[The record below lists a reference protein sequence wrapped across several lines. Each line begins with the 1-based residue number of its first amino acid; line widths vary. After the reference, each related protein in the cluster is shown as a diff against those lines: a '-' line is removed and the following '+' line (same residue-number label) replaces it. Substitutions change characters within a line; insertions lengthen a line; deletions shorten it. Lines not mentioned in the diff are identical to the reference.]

1 MEWRNIMFTWPKRIF
16 LFLMTNLF
24 IMITLSITLTLIGSF
39 FGIDLSSGGYQGLLL
54 LCTVFGAGGALLSLL
69 ISKWVAKT
77 MYGVKVIDPKTNDS
91 QLRELI
97 EVVYDLSKRAG
108 LRKMPEV
115 GLYDSSEVNAFATGP
130 SKNNSLVA
138 VSSGLLN
145 RMNKDQVRGVLGHE
159 IAHVANGD
167 MVTMTLIQAV
177 MNILVMFVARIIAK
191 VVTEQSDNKSFWLYI
206 GVLYAVEIPL
216 GLLGAVVVRF
226 FSRFREYRA
235 DEGGARFAGKQNMIS
250 ALRALQN
257 NDELIVNDQQAIA
270 SLKISGGKGNR
281 WLQLLSTHPP
291 LEDRISRLEKARI

>member
-1 MEWRNIMFTWPKRIF
+1 
-16 LFLMTNLF
+16 
-24 IMITLSITLTLIGSF
+24 
-39 FGIDLSSGGYQGLLL
+39 L

-291 LEDRISRLEKARI
+291 LEDRLSRLEKARI